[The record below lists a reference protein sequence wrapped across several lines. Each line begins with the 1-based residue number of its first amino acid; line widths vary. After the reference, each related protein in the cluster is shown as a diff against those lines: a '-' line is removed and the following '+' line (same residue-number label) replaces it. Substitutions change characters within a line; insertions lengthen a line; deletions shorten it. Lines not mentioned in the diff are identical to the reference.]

1 MTKRIYVEVLI
12 WVSVSVFFAVKS
24 VQLDIGTFRSPGPG
38 FAPLMAALFL
48 FLLSLVLIFEKRQ
61 VTDRLNLRMSALYIV
76 CLMIGYAL
84 IFKKIGF
91 LFSTFALMSIV
102 FRVMGTKRWGW
113 VFVEAL
119 LVTFASYLLFGMIL
133 GLSLPTVIF

>member
-1 MTKRIYVEVLI
+1 MVKRIYVEVLI
-12 WVSVSVFFAVKS
+12 WFSVSIFFAVKS
-24 VQLDIGTFRSPGPG
+24 IQLDIGTFRSPGPG

-48 FLLSLVLIFEKRQ
+48 FLLSVVLIFEKRQ
-61 VTDRLNLRMSALYIV
+61 VASRLNLRMGALYVV
-76 CLMIGYAL
+76 CLMIGYVL
-84 IFKKIGF
+84 VFKKLGF
-91 LFSTFALMSIV
+91 LFSTFVLMSIA

-133 GLSLPTVIF
+133 GLNLPTVIF